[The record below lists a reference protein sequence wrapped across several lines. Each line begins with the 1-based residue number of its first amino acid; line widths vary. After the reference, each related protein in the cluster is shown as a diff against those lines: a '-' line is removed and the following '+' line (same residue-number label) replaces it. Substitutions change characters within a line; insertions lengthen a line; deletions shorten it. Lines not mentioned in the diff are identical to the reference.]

1 MLAALLLGVLQ
12 GLTEF
17 LPVSSS
23 GHLVLFQEFLP
34 APGDEVLFDLVVH
47 LGTLAPVL
55 FFYRQSILDML
66 RAPLTEKGPLDRRP
80 NTRLILLVVL
90 ATVPTGLIGVGL
102 KDQLEAL
109 FDQPSVLAITF
120 AVTGCLLFATRYA
133 RQGETTEA
141 SMLWWQALLIGLAQ
155 GVAIAPGISRSGT
168 TIAVALFL
176 GMNREFAARF
186 SFLLAI
192 PAILG
197 AFVLK
202 ARDAAWDEVDPL
214 PLLVGAVAALISGY
228 LALVL
233 LVKLVKQGGFD
244 KFAFYVWALAL
255 LCLVGTFAGWFA

>member
-1 MLAALLLGVLQ
+1 MLAALILGVLQ

-47 LGTLAPVL
+47 LGTLVPVL
-55 FFYRQSILDML
+55 YFYRANILDML
-66 RAPLTEKGPLDRRP
+66 RAPFSETGALSERP

-90 ATVPTGLIGVGL
+90 ATIPTGLIGVGL
-102 KDQLEAL
+102 KDPLEAL
-109 FDQPSVLAITF
+109 FDRPSVLSLTFAITG
-120 AVTGCLLFATRYA
+120 ALLFATRYA
-133 RQGETTEA
+133 RTRDTDQS
-141 SMLWWQALLIGLAQ
+141 SMLWWHALVIGLAQ
-155 GVAIAPGISRSGT
+155 GIAIAPGISRSGT

-176 GMNREFAARF
+176 GMNREYAARF

-202 ARDAAWDEVDPL
+202 ARDAAWDQVEVL
-214 PLLVGAVAALISGY
+214 PLLVGAVAALLSGY
-228 LALVL
+228 VALVL
-233 LVKLVKQGGFD
+233 LVKLVKEGGFD
-244 KFAFYVWALAL
+244 KFAFYVWALAA
-255 LCLVGTFAGWFA
+255 LCLVGTLLGWFA

>member
-1 MLAALLLGVLQ
+1 MLAALILGVLQ

-55 FFYRQSILDML
+55 YFYRKSILDML
-66 RAPLTEKGPLDRRP
+66 RAPFTEKGGLSERP
-80 NTRLILLVVL
+80 NTRLILLVIL
-90 ATVPTGLIGVGL
+90 ATIPTGLIGVGL
-102 KDQLEAL
+102 KDTLEGL
-109 FDQPSVLAITF
+109 FDQPSVLSITF
-120 AVTGCLLFATRYA
+120 AVTGCLLFATRWA
-133 RQGETTEA
+133 RPGERNA
-141 SMLWWQALLIGLAQ
+141 ANMAWWMALLIGLAQ

-176 GMNREFAARF
+176 GLNREFAARF

-197 AFVLK
+197 ALLLK
-202 ARDAAWDEVDPL
+202 ARDAAWDEVEAL
-214 PLLVGAVAALISGY
+214 PLLLGAVAALVSGY
-228 LALVL
+228 VALVL
-233 LVKLVKQGGFD
+233 LVKLVKEGGFD
-244 KFAFYVWALAL
+244 KFAFYVWLLAA

>member
-1 MLAALLLGVLQ
+1 MLAALILGVLQ

-55 FFYRQSILDML
+55 YFYRDSILAML
-66 RAPLTEKGPLDRRP
+66 RAPFTEKGPLSARP
-80 NTRLILLVVL
+80 NTRLVLLVVL
-90 ATVPTGLIGVGL
+90 ATIPTGLIGVGL
-102 KDQLEAL
+102 KDVLESL
-109 FDQPSVLAITF
+109 FDKPSILALTF
-120 AVTGCLLFATRYA
+120 AVTGCLLFATRFA
-133 RQGETTEA
+133 PKGDTDHT
-141 SMLWWQALLIGLAQ
+141 SMIWWQALLIGLAQ
-155 GVAIAPGISRSGT
+155 GIAIAPGISRSGT

-202 ARDAAWDEVDPL
+202 ARDAAWDDVQLL

-228 LALVL
+228 VALVL
-233 LVKLVKQGGFD
+233 LVKLVKEGGFD
-244 KFAFYVWALAL
+244 KFAFYVWALAIV
-255 LCLVGTFAGWFA
+255 CLAGTLFGWFG